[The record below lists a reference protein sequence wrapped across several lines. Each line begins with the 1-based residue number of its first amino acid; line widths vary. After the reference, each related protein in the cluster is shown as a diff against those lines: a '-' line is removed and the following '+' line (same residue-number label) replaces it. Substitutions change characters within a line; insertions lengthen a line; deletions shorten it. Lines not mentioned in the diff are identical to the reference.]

1 MENTEEMTKEKALS
15 ILSEVAYLM
24 GHAEG
29 RGEDLS
35 EYEEDH
41 LVAYNRA
48 KKYGATSSELERIY
62 QNGHQTGK
70 LAYEKKAGTLSRF
83 FGMAEKKDS
92 TPKEET
98 TASAPAPM
106 LHNALER
113 HPEGQVRVYSKSGKL
128 VMGTSVSGYLAELEE
143 WRGKPEED

>member
-1 MENTEEMTKEKALS
+1 MENTDNMTKEKALS
-15 ILSEVAYLM
+15 LLSEVAYLM

-29 RGEDLS
+29 RGENLE

-48 KKYGATSSELERIY
+48 KKYGANSSELERTY
-62 QNGHQTGK
+62 QNGFQTGK
-70 LAYEKKAGTLSRF
+70 LAFQKKAGTLSRF
-83 FGMAEKKDS
+83 FGMAEKKEP
-92 TPKEET
+92 TREKPK
-98 TASAPAPM
+98 SDAPAPM

-128 VMGTSVSGYLAELEE
+128 VMGTSVSGYVAELEE
-143 WRGKPEED
+143 WRGISEED

>member
-48 KKYGATSSELERIY
+48 KKYGANSSELERIY

-83 FGMAEKKDS
+83 FGMAEKKKES
-92 TPKEET
+92 KPKE
-98 TASAPAPM
+98 SAPAPM
-106 LHNALER
+106 LHNALDR

-128 VMGTSVSGYLAELEE
+128 VMGTSVSGYLAELEA
-143 WRGKPEED
+143 WHGKQEED